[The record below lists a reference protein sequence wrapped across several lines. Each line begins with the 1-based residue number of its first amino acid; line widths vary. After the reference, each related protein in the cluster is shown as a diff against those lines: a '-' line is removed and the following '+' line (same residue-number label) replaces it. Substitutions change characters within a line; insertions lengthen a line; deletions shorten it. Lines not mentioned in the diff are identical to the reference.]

1 MVRHYG
7 FTLDICMSVYLSVF
21 WSVVHLLV
29 SLFSDNNLGKFQWLI
44 TKLGFSINIMDIWF
58 RVANGQIL
66 IIFGGII
73 VSCFYKTIF
82 S

>member
-1 MVRHYG
+1 
-7 FTLDICMSVYLSVF
+7 MSVYLSVF